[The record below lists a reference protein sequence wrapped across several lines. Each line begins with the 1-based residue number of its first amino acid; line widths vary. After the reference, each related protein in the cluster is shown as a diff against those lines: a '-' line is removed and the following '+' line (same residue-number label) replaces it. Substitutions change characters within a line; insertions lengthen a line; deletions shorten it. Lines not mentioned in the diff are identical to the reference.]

1 MYTHVICHNMHAK
14 YHTMHVKCQNIHMM
28 SHVTWLT
35 SETRMACVVLV
46 MTVLMLL
53 WAGPA
58 VSFTQGLLVLCTQGK
73 GVNIHLY
80 QDVNNVNI
88 LLVNVKHDN
97 VNQEMVLVC
106 KTDRTKRLN
115 HPSEIYFAGFRYFYP
130 TWSKNTFNCL
140 CLFIFRIIVIV
151 PNIQEIICLNCK
163 LADLLIFH
171 YWGSSFL
178 CQGFVSHK
186 RSKIFKNDVTH
197 NKIFIFCP
205 DQEWAHIVTC
215 L

>member
-97 VNQEMVLVC
+97 VNQEMVIVC

-171 YWGSSFL
+171 YWGND
-178 CQGFVSHK
+178 
-186 RSKIFKNDVTH
+186 SKWQIDTKS
-197 NKIFIFCP
+197 C
-205 DQEWAHIVTC
+205 IV
-215 L
+215 